1 MQVSFTRFAPPVLFA
16 LASALTASAQAA
28 PAARADA
35 AATAQAV
42 PGVAAATGTG
52 APTAAA
58 PAAVDPAAASYSVGL
73 SFATQWREGGLVPG
87 LVEDALIRGIRDGLS
102 GKALTPSDRS
112 QTSAFLKNAFQALSE
127 RNKTAGSAFLASNG
141 QKKGVTTTASGL
153 QYQVLTPGEPSAPKA
168 GPNDHVT
175 VQYRGTLLD
184 GTEFDSS
191 YSRGKPAT
199 IRTSSTIAGWR
210 EALALMSRG
219 AKWRVFVPPELG
231 YGTAPPPTIPT
242 NSVLVFEIEVLA
254 IDPAA
259 GPAAPPAAAH

>member
-1 MQVSFTRFAPPVLFA
+1 MPVSLVRCAHPVLFTLVLVFIA
-16 LASALTASAQAA
+16 PVQATT
-28 PAARADA
+28 ARAA
-35 AATAQAV
+35 SPATAQAV
-42 PGVAAATGTG
+42 TGVAAAPPSGAPVAA
-52 APTAAA
+52 APTA
-58 PAAVDPAAASYSVGL
+58 VDAAAASYSVGL

-87 LVEDALIRGIRDGLS
+87 LVQDALIRGIRDGLN
-102 GKALTPSDRS
+102 GKALTADDRN
-112 QTSAFLKNAFQALSE
+112 QASAFLKNAFQALSE
-127 RNKTAGSAFLASNG
+127 RNKTAGSAFLVSNA
-141 QKKGVTTTASGL
+141 QKKGVNTTASGL

-199 IRTSSTIAGWR
+199 IQPSSTIAGWR

-231 YGTAPPPTIPT
+231 YGTAPPPVIPT

-259 GPAAPPAAAH
+259 GPAPPPAAAH